1 MTTTA
6 DEPQQPPRRRAPA
19 GAAVLRE
26 DVTEAIRAAV
36 FEELAA
42 VGYARMSIEGIAR
55 RAGVG
60 KTAVYRRWRSK
71 LHLVLDLVSALA
83 VQGLPAPDTGSLEG
97 DLRLLYEVTSRA
109 LRHPVASQIIPDLQ
123 AEAARNPEIAEAM
136 QKALREGQDGR
147 GQRHRGGGGAR
158 GELRA
163 GLDDD
168 LALDLISG
176 PLYWRSVVV
185 RGPKLPKGYLGAL
198 ARATA
203 EALRAHLS
211 GLRRQGAP
219 CAPATG
225 GVSPVA
231 ASGCSRSQPSHADA
245 IMSCTSSRA
254 FQPSSAAA
262 RSAEATTRA
271 GSPGRRG

>member
-1 MTTTA
+1 MLDRMTTNA
-6 DEPQQPPRRRAPA
+6 DEPQTRPRRRTPA

-36 FEELAA
+36 FDELAA

-60 KTAVYRRWRSK
+60 KTAVYRRWKSK
-71 LHLVLDLVSALA
+71 LHLVLDVVSALA
-83 VQGLPAPDTGSLEG
+83 VMGLPTPDTGSLEG

-136 QKALREGQDGR
+136 QKTLREGQEGVALKILVAAEGR
-147 GQRHRGGGGAR
+147 G
-158 GELRA
+158 EIRA
-163 GLDDD
+163 GFDEE

-176 PLYWRSVVV
+176 PLYWRSVVI
-185 RGPKLPKGYLGAL
+185 RSPKLPKGYLDAL

-203 EALRAHLS
+203 QAVKAL
-211 GLRRQGAP
+211 
-219 CAPATG
+219 
-225 GVSPVA
+225 
-231 ASGCSRSQPSHADA
+231 
-245 IMSCTSSRA
+245 
-254 FQPSSAAA
+254 
-262 RSAEATTRA
+262 
-271 GSPGRRG
+271 

>member
-1 MTTTA
+1 MTTNA
-6 DEPQQPPRRRAPA
+6 DEPQTRPRRRTPA

-36 FEELAA
+36 FEELAT

-71 LHLVLDLVSALA
+71 LHLVLDIVSAIA
-83 VQGLPAPDTGSLEG
+83 VQGLPAPQTGSLEG
-97 DLRLLYEVTSRA
+97 DLRVLYEVTSRA

-136 QKALREGQDGR
+136 QKALRDGQEGVALKIVAAATQR
-147 GQRHRGGGGAR
+147 GEVR
-158 GELRA
+158 GEL
-163 GLDDD
+163 DDE

-176 PLYWRSVVV
+176 PLYWRSVVI
-185 RGPKLPKGYLGAL
+185 RSPKLPKGYLAAL

-203 EALRAHLS
+203 EAIKAL
-211 GLRRQGAP
+211 
-219 CAPATG
+219 
-225 GVSPVA
+225 
-231 ASGCSRSQPSHADA
+231 
-245 IMSCTSSRA
+245 
-254 FQPSSAAA
+254 
-262 RSAEATTRA
+262 
-271 GSPGRRG
+271 

>member
-1 MTTTA
+1 MTTNA
-6 DEPQQPPRRRAPA
+6 DEAPKRTRRRAPA

-71 LHLVLDLVSALA
+71 LHLVLDVVSAMA
-83 VQGLPAPDTGSLEG
+83 VMGLPVPDTGSLEG

-123 AEAARNPEIAEAM
+123 AEAARNPDIADAM
-136 QKALREGQDGR
+136 QKALRDGQDSVASR
-147 GQRHRGGGGAR
+147 IVAAAEER
-158 GELRA
+158 GEVRP
-163 GLDDD
+163 GVNPD

-176 PLYWRSVVV
+176 PLYWRSVVI
-185 RGPKLPKGYLGAL
+185 RSPKLPKGYLADL

-203 EALRAHLS
+203 GALKAL
-211 GLRRQGAP
+211 
-219 CAPATG
+219 
-225 GVSPVA
+225 
-231 ASGCSRSQPSHADA
+231 
-245 IMSCTSSRA
+245 
-254 FQPSSAAA
+254 
-262 RSAEATTRA
+262 
-271 GSPGRRG
+271 

>member
-1 MTTTA
+1 MLFRMTTNA
-6 DEPQQPPRRRAPA
+6 DGHQTRPRRRTPA

-36 FEELAA
+36 FEELAT

-71 LHLVLDLVSALA
+71 LHLVLDIVSAIA
-83 VQGLPAPDTGSLEG
+83 VQGLPAPETGSLEG
-97 DLRLLYEVTSRA
+97 DLRVLYEVTSRA

-136 QKALREGQDGR
+136 QKALRDGQEGVALKIVAAATR
-147 GQRHRGGGGAR
+147 R
-158 GELRA
+158 GEVSED
-163 GLDDD
+163 LDDE

-176 PLYWRSVVV
+176 PLYWRAVVI
-185 RGPKLPKGYLGAL
+185 RSPKLPKGYLGAL

-203 EALRAHLS
+203 EAIKAL
-211 GLRRQGAP
+211 
-219 CAPATG
+219 
-225 GVSPVA
+225 
-231 ASGCSRSQPSHADA
+231 
-245 IMSCTSSRA
+245 
-254 FQPSSAAA
+254 
-262 RSAEATTRA
+262 
-271 GSPGRRG
+271 

>member
-1 MTTTA
+1 MLDRMTTNA
-6 DEPQQPPRRRAPA
+6 DEPQTRPRRRTPA

-60 KTAVYRRWRSK
+60 KTAVYRRWKSK
-71 LHLVLDLVSALA
+71 LHLVLDVVSALA
-83 VQGLPAPDTGSLEG
+83 VMGLPTPDTGSLEG

-136 QKALREGQDGR
+136 QKTLREGQEGVALKILVAAER
-147 GQRHRGGGGAR
+147 R
-158 GELRA
+158 GEVRA
-163 GLDDD
+163 GFDEE

-176 PLYWRSVVV
+176 PLYWRSVVI
-185 RGPKLPKGYLGAL
+185 RSPKLPKGYLDAL
-198 ARATA
+198 ARAA
-203 EALRAHLS
+203 AQAVKAL
-211 GLRRQGAP
+211 
-219 CAPATG
+219 
-225 GVSPVA
+225 
-231 ASGCSRSQPSHADA
+231 
-245 IMSCTSSRA
+245 
-254 FQPSSAAA
+254 
-262 RSAEATTRA
+262 
-271 GSPGRRG
+271 

>member
-1 MTTTA
+1 MTTNA
-6 DEPQQPPRRRAPA
+6 DEPQTRPRRRTPA

-71 LHLVLDLVSALA
+71 LHLVLDVVSAMA
-83 VQGLPAPDTGSLEG
+83 GMGLPTPDTGSLEG

-136 QKALREGQDGR
+136 QKTLREGQEGVAR
-147 GQRHRGGGGAR
+147 KILVAAEQR
-158 GELRA
+158 GEIRA
-163 GLDDD
+163 GFDDE

-176 PLYWRSVVV
+176 PLYWRSVVI
-185 RGPKLPKGYLGAL
+185 RSPKLPKGYLASL

-203 EALRAHLS
+203 AAVKAL
-211 GLRRQGAP
+211 
-219 CAPATG
+219 
-225 GVSPVA
+225 
-231 ASGCSRSQPSHADA
+231 
-245 IMSCTSSRA
+245 
-254 FQPSSAAA
+254 
-262 RSAEATTRA
+262 
-271 GSPGRRG
+271 

>member
-1 MTTTA
+1 MLTRMTTNA
-6 DEPQQPPRRRAPA
+6 DEPKTRPRRRAPA

-71 LHLVLDLVSALA
+71 LHLVLDVVSALA
-83 VQGLPAPDTGSLEG
+83 VQGLPAPDTGALQS

-109 LRHPVASQIIPDLQ
+109 LRHPVASQILPDLQ
-123 AEAARNPEIAEAM
+123 AEAARNPEIAEAV
-136 QKALREGQDGR
+136 QKAVRDGQEGVASKIIVAAEQ
-147 GQRHRGGGGAR
+147 R
-158 GELRA
+158 GEVRA
-163 GLDDD
+163 GLDDE

-176 PLYWRSVVV
+176 PLYWRSVII
-185 RGPKLPKGYLGAL
+185 RSPKLPKGYLDAL

-203 EALRAHLS
+203 EALKAL
-211 GLRRQGAP
+211 
-219 CAPATG
+219 
-225 GVSPVA
+225 
-231 ASGCSRSQPSHADA
+231 
-245 IMSCTSSRA
+245 
-254 FQPSSAAA
+254 
-262 RSAEATTRA
+262 
-271 GSPGRRG
+271 

>member
-1 MTTTA
+1 MLDGMTTNAGESQTR
-6 DEPQQPPRRRAPA
+6 PRRRAPA

-36 FEELAA
+36 FAELAA

-71 LHLVLDLVSALA
+71 LHLVLDVVSALA
-83 VQGLPAPDTGSLEG
+83 VMGLPAPDTGSLEG

-136 QKALREGQDGR
+136 QKTLREGQEGVALKILVAAE
-147 GQRHRGGGGAR
+147 QR
-158 GELRA
+158 GEIRA
-163 GLDDD
+163 GFDDE
-168 LALDLISG
+168 LALDVISG
-176 PLYWRSVVV
+176 PLYWRSVVI
-185 RGPKLPKGYLGAL
+185 RSPKLPKGYLDAL

-203 EALRAHLS
+203 QAVKAL
-211 GLRRQGAP
+211 
-219 CAPATG
+219 
-225 GVSPVA
+225 
-231 ASGCSRSQPSHADA
+231 
-245 IMSCTSSRA
+245 
-254 FQPSSAAA
+254 
-262 RSAEATTRA
+262 
-271 GSPGRRG
+271 

>member
-1 MTTTA
+1 MLERMTNA
-6 DEPQQPPRRRAPA
+6 DAPEPRPRRRAPA

-71 LHLVLDLVSALA
+71 LHVVLDVVSALA

-109 LRHPVASQIIPDLQ
+109 LRHPVASQILPDLQ
-123 AEAARNPEIAEAM
+123 AEAARNPEIAEAV
-136 QKALREGQDGR
+136 QKALREGQDGVAK
-147 GQRHRGGGGAR
+147 GIVTAAQER
-158 GELRA
+158 GEIA
-163 GLDDD
+163 PALDHG

-176 PLYWRSVVV
+176 PLYWRSVVI
-185 RGPKLPKGYLGAL
+185 RSPKLPKGYLDGL
-198 ARATA
+198 ARATTQ
-203 EALRAHLS
+203 ALRAL
-211 GLRRQGAP
+211 
-219 CAPATG
+219 
-225 GVSPVA
+225 
-231 ASGCSRSQPSHADA
+231 
-245 IMSCTSSRA
+245 
-254 FQPSSAAA
+254 
-262 RSAEATTRA
+262 
-271 GSPGRRG
+271 

>member
-1 MTTTA
+1 MTTNA
-6 DEPQQPPRRRAPA
+6 DETPKRPRRRAPA

-71 LHLVLDLVSALA
+71 LHLVLDVVSALA
-83 VQGLPAPDTGSLEG
+83 VLGLPVPDTGSLEG
-97 DLRLLYEVTSRA
+97 DLRLLYGITSRA

-123 AEAARNPEIAEAM
+123 AEAARSPEIAEAL
-136 QKALREGQDGR
+136 QKAVRDGQDSVASKIVAAAE
-147 GQRHRGGGGAR
+147 QR
-158 GELRA
+158 GEVRS
-163 GLDDD
+163 GVDTD

-176 PLYWRSVVV
+176 PLYWRSVVI
-185 RGPKLPKGYLGAL
+185 RSPKLPKNYLDDL

-203 EALRAHLS
+203 AALTAL
-211 GLRRQGAP
+211 
-219 CAPATG
+219 
-225 GVSPVA
+225 
-231 ASGCSRSQPSHADA
+231 
-245 IMSCTSSRA
+245 
-254 FQPSSAAA
+254 
-262 RSAEATTRA
+262 
-271 GSPGRRG
+271 

>member
-1 MTTTA
+1 MTTNA
-6 DEPQQPPRRRAPA
+6 EEPQTRPRRRTPA

-36 FEELAA
+36 FEELAS

-71 LHLVLDLVSALA
+71 LHLVLDVVSAVA
-83 VQGLPAPDTGSLEG
+83 VMGLPAPDTGSLEG

-136 QKALREGQDGR
+136 QKALRDGQEGVASKIIAAAER
-147 GQRHRGGGGAR
+147 R
-158 GELRA
+158 GEIRS

-168 LALDLISG
+168 LALDIISG
-176 PLYWRSVVV
+176 PLYWRSVVI
-185 RGPKLPKGYLGAL
+185 RGPKLRKGYLEQL
-198 ARATA
+198 THATA
-203 EALRAHLS
+203 EALKAL
-211 GLRRQGAP
+211 
-219 CAPATG
+219 
-225 GVSPVA
+225 
-231 ASGCSRSQPSHADA
+231 
-245 IMSCTSSRA
+245 
-254 FQPSSAAA
+254 
-262 RSAEATTRA
+262 
-271 GSPGRRG
+271 

>member
-1 MTTTA
+1 MTTNA
-6 DEPQQPPRRRAPA
+6 DEPQPQPQPRPRRRTPA

-71 LHLVLDLVSALA
+71 LHLVLDIVSALA

-109 LRHPVASQIIPDLQ
+109 LRHPVASQVIPDLQ
-123 AEAARNPEIAEAM
+123 AEAARNPDLAEAM
-136 QKALREGQDGR
+136 RKTLREGQDGVASR
-147 GQRHRGGGGAR
+147 ILEAATER
-158 GELRA
+158 GELSPA
-163 GLDDD
+163 VDPD

-176 PLYWRSVVV
+176 PLYWRSVVI
-185 RGPKLPKGYLGAL
+185 RSPKLPKGYLGAL

-203 EALRAHLS
+203 EGLKAL
-211 GLRRQGAP
+211 
-219 CAPATG
+219 
-225 GVSPVA
+225 
-231 ASGCSRSQPSHADA
+231 
-245 IMSCTSSRA
+245 
-254 FQPSSAAA
+254 
-262 RSAEATTRA
+262 
-271 GSPGRRG
+271 

>member
-1 MTTTA
+1 MLDRMTTNA
-6 DEPQQPPRRRAPA
+6 DEPQTRPRRRTPA

-60 KTAVYRRWRSK
+60 KTAVYRRWKSK
-71 LHLVLDLVSALA
+71 LHLVLDVVSALA
-83 VQGLPAPDTGSLEG
+83 VMGLPTPDTGSLEG

-136 QKALREGQDGR
+136 QKTLREGQEGVALKILVAAER
-147 GQRHRGGGGAR
+147 R
-158 GELRA
+158 GEVRA
-163 GLDDD
+163 GFDEE

-176 PLYWRSVVV
+176 PLYWRSVVI
-185 RGPKLPKGYLGAL
+185 RSPKPPKGYLDAL

-203 EALRAHLS
+203 QALKAL
-211 GLRRQGAP
+211 
-219 CAPATG
+219 
-225 GVSPVA
+225 
-231 ASGCSRSQPSHADA
+231 
-245 IMSCTSSRA
+245 
-254 FQPSSAAA
+254 
-262 RSAEATTRA
+262 
-271 GSPGRRG
+271 

>member
-1 MTTTA
+1 MTTNA
-6 DEPQQPPRRRAPA
+6 EEPQTRPRRRPPA

-71 LHLVLDLVSALA
+71 LHLVLDVVSAIA
-83 VQGLPAPDTGSLEG
+83 VMGLPTPDTGSLEG

-136 QKALREGQDGR
+136 QKTLREGQEGVALKIIVTAA
-147 GQRHRGGGGAR
+147 QR
-158 GELRA
+158 GEVS
-163 GLDDD
+163 GELDED

-176 PLYWRSVVV
+176 PLYWRSVVI
-185 RGPKLPKGYLGAL
+185 RSPKLPKGYLGAL

-203 EALRAHLS
+203 EALKAL
-211 GLRRQGAP
+211 
-219 CAPATG
+219 
-225 GVSPVA
+225 
-231 ASGCSRSQPSHADA
+231 
-245 IMSCTSSRA
+245 
-254 FQPSSAAA
+254 
-262 RSAEATTRA
+262 
-271 GSPGRRG
+271 

>member
-1 MTTTA
+1 MLLRMTTNA
-6 DEPQQPPRRRAPA
+6 DAGKGAEAGAGAGAGAERTPPRRRRAPA

-71 LHLVLDLVSALA
+71 LHLVLDLVSAVA
-83 VQGLPAPDTGSLEG
+83 VQGLPLPDTGSLEG

-109 LRHPVASQIIPDLQ
+109 LRHPVAGQIIPDLQ

-136 QKALREGQDGR
+136 QKALREGQQSVTTGIVAAAV
-147 GQRHRGGGGAR
+147 AR
-158 GELRA
+158 GEVRE
-163 GLDDD
+163 GVDED

-185 RGPKLPKGYLGAL
+185 RGPKLPKGYLESL
-198 ARATA
+198 TRATA
-203 EALRAHLS
+203 AGLRAL
-211 GLRRQGAP
+211 
-219 CAPATG
+219 
-225 GVSPVA
+225 
-231 ASGCSRSQPSHADA
+231 
-245 IMSCTSSRA
+245 
-254 FQPSSAAA
+254 
-262 RSAEATTRA
+262 
-271 GSPGRRG
+271 

>member
-1 MTTTA
+1 MLVRMTTNA
-6 DEPQQPPRRRAPA
+6 DGPQTRPRRRTPA

-36 FEELAA
+36 FEELAT

-71 LHLVLDLVSALA
+71 LHLVLDIVSAIA
-83 VQGLPAPDTGSLEG
+83 VQGLPAPETGSLEG
-97 DLRLLYEVTSRA
+97 DLRVLYEVTSRA

-136 QKALREGQDGR
+136 QKALRDGQEGVALKIVAAATQ
-147 GQRHRGGGGAR
+147 R
-158 GELRA
+158 GEVR
-163 GLDDD
+163 GDLDDE

-176 PLYWRSVVV
+176 PLYWRSVVI
-185 RGPKLPKGYLGAL
+185 RSPKLPKGYLGAL

-203 EALRAHLS
+203 EAIKAL
-211 GLRRQGAP
+211 
-219 CAPATG
+219 
-225 GVSPVA
+225 
-231 ASGCSRSQPSHADA
+231 
-245 IMSCTSSRA
+245 
-254 FQPSSAAA
+254 
-262 RSAEATTRA
+262 
-271 GSPGRRG
+271 

>member
-1 MTTTA
+1 MTTNA
-6 DEPQQPPRRRAPA
+6 EEPRARPRRRAPA

-71 LHLVLDLVSALA
+71 LHLVLDIVSALA
-83 VQGLPAPDTGSLEG
+83 VQGLPVPDSGSLQG

-109 LRHPVASQIIPDLQ
+109 LRHPVASQVIPDLQ
-123 AEAARNPEIAEAM
+123 AEAARNPDIAEAM
-136 QKALREGQDGR
+136 QKALRDGQESVASSILAAAER
-147 GQRHRGGGGAR
+147 R
-158 GELRA
+158 GEIRA
-163 GLDDD
+163 GLDQD

-176 PLYWRSVVV
+176 PLYWRAVVI
-185 RGPKLPKGYLGAL
+185 RSPKLPKGYLNLL

-203 EALRAHLS
+203 EAIKAL
-211 GLRRQGAP
+211 
-219 CAPATG
+219 
-225 GVSPVA
+225 
-231 ASGCSRSQPSHADA
+231 
-245 IMSCTSSRA
+245 
-254 FQPSSAAA
+254 
-262 RSAEATTRA
+262 
-271 GSPGRRG
+271 